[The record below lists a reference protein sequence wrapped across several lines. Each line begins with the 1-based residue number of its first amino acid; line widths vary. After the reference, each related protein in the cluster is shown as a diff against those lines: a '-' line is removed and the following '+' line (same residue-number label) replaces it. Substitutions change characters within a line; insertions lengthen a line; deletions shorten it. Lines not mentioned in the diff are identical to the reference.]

1 MALNRATVAP
11 MNRIVLAAAL
21 LVSCGKDSGSAASSG
36 QATRAAETKPTPPS
50 GDQAR
55 VDAALKLARTNLPM
69 IEKALAEHNSTTA
82 MFECPET
89 LKVLSDVAAGDKAL
103 ADKIAQLCNHD
114 IYAAE
119 IKAEVA
125 AIEAERAANPDK
137 RRLDGCY
144 QLRAAMAGKKMAEAK
159 TLDPEAQ
166 ALLDKRVTLC
176 VDPKAKK

>member
-1 MALNRATVAP
+1 MKHV
-11 MNRIVLAAAL
+11 VVVAAL
-21 LVSCGKDSGSAASSG
+21 LASCGKDSGSAPSSG
-36 QATRAAETKPTPPS
+36 QQPATPAAASKSAPPS
-50 GDQAR
+50 ADQVR

-89 LKVLSDVAAGDKAL
+89 MKVLPDVAAGDKAL
-103 ADKIAQLCNHD
+103 ADKIGQLCTHD
-114 IYAAE
+114 IWASE

-144 QLRAAMAGKKMAEAK
+144 QLMANMAGKKMKEAN
-159 TLDPEAQ
+159 TLDAESQ

-176 VDPKAKK
+176 LDPKGKK

>member
-1 MALNRATVAP
+1 MYRILVATF
-11 MNRIVLAAAL
+11 L
-21 LVSCGKDSGSAASSG
+21 LVSCGKDSGSASSSG
-36 QATRAAETKPTPPS
+36 SAAETKPTAPAAKPS

-55 VDAALKLARTNLPM
+55 VDAAVALARTNLPM
-69 IEKALAEHNSTTA
+69 IEKALAEKNSVTA

-89 LKVLSDVAAGDKAL
+89 LKVLSDVATGDKAL
-103 ADKIAQLCNHD
+103 ADKIGQLCNHD
-114 IYAAE
+114 IYAEE

-144 QLRAAMAGKKMAEAK
+144 QLKAAMAGKKMEAAK
-159 TLDPEAQ
+159 TLDADSQ

-176 VDPKAKK
+176 LDPKAKK